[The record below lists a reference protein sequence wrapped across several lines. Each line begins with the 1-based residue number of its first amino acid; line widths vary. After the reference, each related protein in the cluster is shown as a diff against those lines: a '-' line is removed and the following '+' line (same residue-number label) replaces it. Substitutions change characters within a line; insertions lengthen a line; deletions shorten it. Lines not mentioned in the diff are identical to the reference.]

1 MPAIS
6 VFLLL
11 SFACLNNEER
21 VIISLVTRLLLRF
34 VPTRTKQ
41 FFFQSGI
48 RLTTNLANTR
58 ISQKYFLFTY
68 FRRQRLLELEGDL
81 YFVLLVSRLPLFN
94 HFLLTASWIDFLFE
108 NLSAKCCWRK
118 TDIFEKEKKS
128 WKNIYM
134 EATRWKKT
142 TFDV

>member
-81 YFVLLVSRLPLFN
+81 YSVLLVSRLPLFN
-94 HFLLTASWIDFLFE
+94 HFLLTAS
-108 NLSAKCCWRK
+108 
-118 TDIFEKEKKS
+118 
-128 WKNIYM
+128 
-134 EATRWKKT
+134 
-142 TFDV
+142 